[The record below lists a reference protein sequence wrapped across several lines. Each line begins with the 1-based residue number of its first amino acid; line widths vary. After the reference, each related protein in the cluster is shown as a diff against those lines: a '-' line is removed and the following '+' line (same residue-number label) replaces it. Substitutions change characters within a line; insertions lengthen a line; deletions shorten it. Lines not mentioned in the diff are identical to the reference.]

1 MLICLCAE
9 ADGRED
15 GGRHQQLYVGAAH
28 IHDGGSSA
36 DADHRE
42 SDGDHPIEHTT
53 LLESFVIQ
61 AALAVLKLLEQ
72 AKGYLM
78 RSKKLSEE

>member
-1 MLICLCAE
+1 VLICLSSE
-9 ADGRED
+9 ADAREG
-15 GGRHQQLYVGAAH
+15 GGRHRQLYVGAGQL
-28 IHDGGSSA
+28 HDGGSSA

-42 SDGDHPIEHTT
+42 SGGDRPIEHTT
-53 LLESFVIQ
+53 LLESFVMQ
-61 AALAVLKLLEQ
+61 EALAVLTLLEQ